1 MAFQSIAIGKV
12 ARPGLAKAGCAQNQP
27 LTGEVIGPAFPVF
40 RSTDPS
46 ASLRAILVVALAA
59 MSWTLPMSAQE
70 RATRATAGVEL
81 VIVTG
86 TRPVA
91 DEEVT
96 KRVEAA
102 LDANPYL
109 DASRITVTTV
119 DGVVL
124 LEGLVG
130 DAGDLFAALRTARRV
145 AGARRVVDNL
155 DTYEPDGFGM

>member
-1 MAFQSIAIGKV
+1 
-12 ARPGLAKAGCAQNQP
+12 
-27 LTGEVIGPAFPVF
+27 
-40 RSTDPS
+40 
-46 ASLRAILVVALAA
+46 
-59 MSWTLPMSAQE
+59 MSAQE